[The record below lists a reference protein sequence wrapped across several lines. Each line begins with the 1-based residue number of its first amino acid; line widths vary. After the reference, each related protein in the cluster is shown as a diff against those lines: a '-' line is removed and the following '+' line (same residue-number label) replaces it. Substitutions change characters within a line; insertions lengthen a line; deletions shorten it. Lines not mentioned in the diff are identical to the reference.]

1 MDKASSKCC
10 KVLQLM
16 GKVKIQEKRKEERRG
31 KEKRKEAILVESV
44 SGFLLPSHFLEQQ
57 IPFLAPSHG

>member
-1 MDKASSKCC
+1 
-10 KVLQLM
+10 M

-31 KEKRKEAILVESV
+31 KEKRKEAILVGSV